1 VNPETNEDKRQAS
14 GCVRFKAPTFPSPET
29 EKHPEPAADIGAQRQ
44 NQKQTQLPRLDRIGI
59 IEGRSRGMVSRQPD
73 LSAGFAYNG
82 QIVYVLRL
90 LR

>member
-29 EKHPEPAADIGAQRQ
+29 EKHPEPDAGTGAQRQ

-59 IEGRSRGMVSRQPD
+59 IEGFRAAALALGLGD
-73 LSAGFAYNG
+73 DWG
-82 QIVYVLRL
+82 
-90 LR
+90 